1 MTPTP
6 RLLAAAAL
14 LACAAACHR
23 DKDSDRTSASPADPP
38 PAASSAAETAKL
50 PASFPDYTPVY
61 PGATLVRTEQTTT
74 DAGKAANVALLETK
88 DALPKVQ
95 AWYDAV
101 GKGFNVVGE
110 EAELTGK
117 SYWWDAAKK
126 GGDRDLRIRVRA
138 LRKGAEVRI
147 SVEGK

>member
-1 MTPTP
+1 MTTTP

-14 LACAAACHR
+14 CACVAACHR
-23 DKDSDRTSASPADPP
+23 DKSSDAAASSAGEAPAPP
-38 PAASSAAETAKL
+38 PTSSAAETAKL

-95 AWYDAV
+95 AWYDAI
-101 GKGFNVVGE
+101 GKGFNVVG
-110 EAELTGK
+110 
-117 SYWWDAAKK
+117 
-126 GGDRDLRIRVRA
+126 
-138 LRKGAEVRI
+138 
-147 SVEGK
+147 